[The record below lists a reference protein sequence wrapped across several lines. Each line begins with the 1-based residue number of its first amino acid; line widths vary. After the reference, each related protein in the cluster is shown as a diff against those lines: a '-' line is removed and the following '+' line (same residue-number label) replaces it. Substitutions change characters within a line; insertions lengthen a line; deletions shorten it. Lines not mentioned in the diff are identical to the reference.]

1 MADTSPPGNVT
12 DLLRKVRQSTGN
24 IQKHRDAMAA
34 IAAELN
40 SDRQPVTGTEVKQ

>member
-34 IAAELN
+34 LAAELHP
-40 SDRQPVTGTEVKQ
+40 DKQQAQGTEVKQ